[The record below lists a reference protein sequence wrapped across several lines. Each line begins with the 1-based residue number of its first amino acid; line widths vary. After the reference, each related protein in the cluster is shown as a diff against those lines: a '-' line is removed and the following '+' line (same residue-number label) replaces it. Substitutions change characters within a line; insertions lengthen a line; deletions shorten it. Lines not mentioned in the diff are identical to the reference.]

1 MSFEDDEIGNET
13 FVQTRRGMRLI
24 GENNNP
30 RYKWYVL
37 VCGKKVKAI
46 RLWSGVLTRWKK
58 APVLQDAGGVAELPK
73 VHVRKFHIHRPAVL
87 TFLQTEIL

>member
-37 VCGKKVKAI
+37 VWQERK
-46 RLWSGVLTRWKK
+46 SDQVL
-58 APVLQDAGGVAELPK
+58 V
-73 VHVRKFHIHRPAVL
+73 
-87 TFLQTEIL
+87 